1 MEGVEEIPAHAL
13 EEGTDWDWESFPDY
27 LDALGETSP
36 LLRPCHQ
43 GAPLSLSRLL
53 CAGTAERKQFA
64 VDVGVNISHGA
75 VRAYVLGEG
84 RANEADRPGGPFE
97 SPLTDEEIA
106 AVAAV
111 VREGVEAGAMGFCS
125 NREADHRDSSGVC
138 VPGTMASAEEMVQI
152 AVRLD

>member
-1 MEGVEEIPAHAL
+1 MC
-13 EEGTDWDWESFPDY
+13 
-27 LDALGETSP
+27 
-36 LLRPCHQ
+36 RP
-43 GAPLSLSRLL
+43 
-53 CAGTAERKQFA
+53 TAERKQFA

-97 SPLTDEEIA
+97 SPLTDEDIA

-111 VREGVEAGAMGFCS
+111 VQEGVEAGAMGFCS